1 MNISYK
7 RIGVCYCLV
16 VVLLFI
22 CAFRVFLVMNKENYK
37 QAAEQISRRVV
48 SFAKSRGTI
57 FDANMEPITNATEI
71 YYIVI
76 FDEPSAIAALYSY
89 FSGSEIEK
97 IINDIRQN
105 GFAVRKSSREI
116 ICDGIYNIKTYSHAD
131 DSLLSKHIIGYT
143 DLEGKGVC
151 GIESAFDSILFCED
165 KNQITFTINGQGRVV
180 KGYTPEL
187 NYNYSAVKSGVQITI
202 DKNIQRI
209 AEQKSMEINCGAV
222 VICDIQ
228 TGKIKALVSRP
239 DYKLSDLGSAVKNE
253 NEPLL
258 NRALCTYNI
267 GSVFKPFVAA
277 VGYETGKNLTVECK
291 GYTNIDGLSFA
302 CHNTGGHGSVDLSD
316 AIKFSCNSY
325 FYTFIQS
332 ISTGRLFSIAKK
344 AGMDSSVYLADG
356 LYAAKGNLGETN
368 EAFLTKRNLAN
379 ISIGQGELMTSP
391 IAITNIYMAIASGGS
406 YVPPS
411 LIEGIVKNE
420 KVTETSPLP
429 KSIKLFSKSTA
440 DKLRQDLAKV
450 LEGTGKTA
458 KPKTVTAAGKTGTA
472 QTGVIKAGKKV
483 TNSWFCGFF
492 PLDNPKYAVTVLS
505 ENTKGGVGHIFAEI
519 ADAITEYELTDS
531 VD

>member
-222 VICDIQ
+222 VIV
-228 TGKIKALVSRP
+228 T
-239 DYKLSDLGSAVKNE
+239 YK
-253 NEPLL
+253 P
-258 NRALCTYNI
+258 
-267 GSVFKPFVAA
+267 
-277 VGYETGKNLTVECK
+277 
-291 GYTNIDGLSFA
+291 
-302 CHNTGGHGSVDLSD
+302 
-316 AIKFSCNSY
+316 
-325 FYTFIQS
+325 
-332 ISTGRLFSIAKK
+332 AK
-344 AGMDSSVYLADG
+344 
-356 LYAAKGNLGETN
+356 
-368 EAFLTKRNLAN
+368 
-379 ISIGQGELMTSP
+379 
-391 IAITNIYMAIASGGS
+391 
-406 YVPPS
+406 
-411 LIEGIVKNE
+411 
-420 KVTETSPLP
+420 
-429 KSIKLFSKSTA
+429 
-440 DKLRQDLAKV
+440 
-450 LEGTGKTA
+450 
-458 KPKTVTAAGKTGTA
+458 
-472 QTGVIKAGKKV
+472 
-483 TNSWFCGFF
+483 
-492 PLDNPKYAVTVLS
+492 
-505 ENTKGGVGHIFAEI
+505 
-519 ADAITEYELTDS
+519 
-531 VD
+531 